1 MKFVFQAKDQTGRT
15 ETGFVEAKSREEA
28 LEVLSRRDIYLL
40 SLEAKDASLNINAD
54 ISLKI
59 FERVSVK
66 EVVIFS
72 RELAIMIESNI
83 SPSDALDALAGQT
96 RNKSFREKILKIS
109 SDIRSGTLMSKAFS
123 KFPELFSIFYVNMLK
138 SGEVSGELPK
148 ILERVAD
155 HLESEYA
162 MRQKTI
168 SAMIYPVMIL
178 LIFSLIFVVIMV
190 FVIPNLVTILE
201 GTGQELPFATKI
213 IIYTSD
219 FFVNYWY
226 IVLLAISTI
235 GAFSYY
241 YPQTKEGKDLIDRSL
256 LKAPLF
262 GEFLKNIYLS
272 RFAENLST
280 LIAAG
285 IQINEALDIVASIVG
300 NNVYKKIILQTK
312 DRVMKGDSFSYVLS
326 QYPKEVSPLFTQ
338 MAAVGER
345 TGKLDS
351 SLTNVVRFYN
361 RETEN
366 FVNSISSLIEPIMIV
381 GLALMVGFLV
391 AAVLLPIYQIST
403 TIQQ

>member
-1 MKFVFQAKDQTGRT
+1 MKFIFQAKDQTGRT
-15 ETGFVEAKSREEA
+15 ETGFVEAKTREEA
-28 LEVLSRRDIYLL
+28 LDILSKQDIYLL
-40 SLEAKDASLNINAD
+40 SLEAKDTSINLNKD
-54 ISLKI
+54 ISLSI
-59 FERVSVK
+59 LERVSIK

-96 RNKSFREKILKIS
+96 RNKTFREKILKVS
-109 SDIRSGTLMSKAFS
+109 SDIRGGTLMSKAFS
-123 KFPELFSIFYVNMLK
+123 KFPELFSVFYVNMLK
-138 SGEVSGELPK
+138 SGEISGELPK

-168 SAMIYPVMIL
+168 SAMIYPVMIML
-178 LIFSLIFVVIMV
+178 VFTLIFVVIMV
-190 FVIPNLVTILE
+190 FVIPNLVNILT
-201 GTGQELPFATKI
+201 GTGQELPIATQI
-213 IIYTSD
+213 IINISN
-219 FFVNYWY
+219 FFVNFWY
-226 IVLLAISTI
+226 IVLLGFSTFA
-235 GAFSYY
+235 AFAYY
-241 YPQTKEGKDLIDRSL
+241 YPQTKEGKDLVDRAI
-256 LKAPLF
+256 LKMPLF
-262 GEFLKNIYLS
+262 GNFLRNIYLA

-326 QYPKEVSPLFTQ
+326 QYPNDITPLFTQ

-345 TGKLDS
+345 TGKLDT

-361 RETEN
+361 RESEN

-403 TIQQ
+403 TLQ

>member
-15 ETGFVEAKSREEA
+15 ETGLIEAQTREEA
-28 LEVLSRRDIYLL
+28 LDVLSKRDIYLL
-40 SLEAKDASLNINAD
+40 SLEEKSSAASFNKDV
-54 ISLKI
+54 SLKI
-59 FERVSVK
+59 FQRVSIK

-96 RNKSFREKILKIS
+96 RNKTFREKILKIS
-109 SDIRSGTLMSKAFS
+109 SDIRGGTLMSKAFS
-123 KFPELFSIFYVNMLK
+123 KFPELFSVFYVNMLR
-138 SGEVSGELPK
+138 SGEASGELPK

-155 HLESEYA
+155 HLESDYA

-168 SAMIYPVMIL
+168 TAMIYPVMIMV
-178 LIFSLIFVVIMV
+178 IFALIFVVIMI

-213 IIYTSD
+213 IINTSKFFTD
-219 FFVNYWY
+219 FWY
-226 IVLLAISTI
+226 IVIAGVAGLASF
-235 GAFSYY
+235 AYY
-241 YPQTKEGKDLIDRSL
+241 YPRTKEGKDVVDKLL
-256 LKAPLF
+256 LKMPIF
-262 GEFLKNIYLS
+262 GDFLRNIYLS

-280 LIAAG
+280 LISAG
-285 IQINEALDIVASIVG
+285 IQINDALEIVANIVG

-312 DRVMKGDSFSYVLS
+312 DRVMKGDSFSYILS

-351 SLTNVVRFYN
+351 SLVNVVRFYN

>member
-1 MKFVFQAKDQTGRT
+1 MKFVFQAKDQTGRA
-15 ETGFVEAKSREEA
+15 ESGYVEASTREEA
-28 LEVLSRRDIYLL
+28 LDILSKRDIYLL
-40 SLEAKDASLNINAD
+40 SLEEKTGEVGLNKD
-54 ISLKI
+54 ISIKL
-59 FERVSVK
+59 FDRVSVK

-109 SDIRSGTLMSKAFS
+109 SDIRNGTLMSKAFS
-123 KFPELFSIFYVNMLK
+123 KFPDLFSIFYVNMLR
-138 SGEVSGELPK
+138 SGEVSGELPR
-148 ILERVAD
+148 ILERIAD
-155 HLESEYA
+155 HLESDYA
-162 MRQKTI
+162 MSQKTI

-178 LIFSLIFVVIMV
+178 VIFSLIFVVIMI

-201 GTGQELPFATKI
+201 GTGQELPFATQI
-213 IIYTSD
+213 IIFISN

-226 IVLLAISTI
+226 IVLLMASAV
-235 GAFSYY
+235 GAFAYY
-241 YPQTKEGKDLIDRSL
+241 YPKTKEGKDVIDRAV

-262 GEFLKNIYLS
+262 GDFLRNIYLS

-280 LIAAG
+280 LIGAG

-312 DRVMKGDSFSYVLS
+312 DRVMKGDSLSYVLS
-326 QYPKEVSPLFTQ
+326 QYPKEVTPLFTQ

-351 SLTNVVRFYN
+351 SLVNVVRFYN

>member
-1 MKFVFQAKDQTGRT
+1 MKFIFQAKDQTGRT
-15 ETGFVEAKSREEA
+15 ETGFVEAKTREEA
-28 LEVLSRRDIYLL
+28 LDILSKQDIYLL
-40 SLEAKDASLNINAD
+40 SLEAKDTSINLNKD
-54 ISLKI
+54 ISLSI
-59 FERVSVK
+59 LERVSIK

-96 RNKSFREKILKIS
+96 RNKTFREKILKVS
-109 SDIRSGTLMSKAFS
+109 SDIRGGTLMSKAFS
-123 KFPELFSIFYVNMLK
+123 KFPELFSVFYVNMLK
-138 SGEVSGELPK
+138 SGEISGELPK

-168 SAMIYPVMIL
+168 SAMIYPVMIML
-178 LIFSLIFVVIMV
+178 VFTLIFVVIMV
-190 FVIPNLVTILE
+190 FVIPNLVNILT
-201 GTGQELPFATKI
+201 GTGQELPIATQI
-213 IIYTSD
+213 IINISN

-226 IVLLAISTI
+226 IVLLGFSTFA
-235 GAFSYY
+235 AFAYY
-241 YPQTKEGKDLIDRSL
+241 YPQTKEGKDLVDRAI
-256 LKAPLF
+256 LKMPLF
-262 GEFLKNIYLS
+262 GNFLRNIYLA

-326 QYPKEVSPLFTQ
+326 QYPNDITPLFTQ

-345 TGKLDS
+345 TGKLDT

-361 RETEN
+361 RESEN

-403 TIQQ
+403 TLQ

>member
-15 ETGFVEAKSREEA
+15 ETGFVEAKTREEA
-28 LEVLSRRDIYLL
+28 LDILSKRDIYLL
-40 SLEAKDASLNINAD
+40 SLEEKAGGVGVNKD
-54 ISLKI
+54 ISIKLLN
-59 FERVSVK
+59 RVSIK

-96 RNKSFREKILKIS
+96 RNKSFREKILKVS
-109 SDIRSGTLMSKAFS
+109 SDIRGGTLMSKAFS

-138 SGEVSGELPK
+138 SGEVSGELPR
-148 ILERVAD
+148 ILERIAD

-178 LIFSLIFVVIMV
+178 VIFTLIFVVIMI

-213 IIYTSD
+213 IIYTSN

-226 IVLLAISTI
+226 IVLL
-235 GAFSYY
+235 GASIFAAFAFY
-241 YPQTKEGKDLIDRSL
+241 YPQTKEGRDVIDRSL
-256 LKAPLF
+256 LKVPLF
-262 GEFLKNIYLS
+262 GDFLRNIYLA

-280 LIAAG
+280 LVAAG

-312 DRVMKGDSFSYVLS
+312 ERVMKGDSFSYILS
-326 QYPKEVSPLFTQ
+326 QYPKEISPLFTQ

-361 RETEN
+361 RESEN